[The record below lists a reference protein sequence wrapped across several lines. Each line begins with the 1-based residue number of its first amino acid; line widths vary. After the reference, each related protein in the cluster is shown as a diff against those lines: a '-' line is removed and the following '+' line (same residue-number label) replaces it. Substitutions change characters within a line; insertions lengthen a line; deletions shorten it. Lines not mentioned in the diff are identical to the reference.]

1 MVVYKH
7 KVIRGICFGIGQSIA
22 GLIVISLFGKSIYRY
37 VIKSFNEIESEKKEQ
52 TDETSKTDVV
62 DMQKMYNETVK
73 DDKASEECL
82 LSDGETIKI
91 KQPKIVLKRI

>member
-1 MVVYKH
+1 MNYKNE
-7 KVIRGICFGIGQSIA
+7 VIRGICFGIGQSIA
-22 GLIVISLFGKSIYRY
+22 GLIVVSLFGKTIYRY
-37 VIKSFNEIESEKKEQ
+37 VIKSCQAIDAENNEPNVEKA
-52 TDETSKTDVV
+52 DL

>member
-1 MVVYKH
+1 MNYKNE
-7 KVIRGICFGIGQSIA
+7 VIRGICFGIGQSIA
-22 GLIVISLFGKSIYRY
+22 GLIVVSLFGKTIYRY
-37 VIKSFNEIESEKKEQ
+37 VIKSCQAIETEQ
-52 TDETSKTDVV
+52 NVEKTDL

-91 KQPKIVLKRI
+91 KQPKIILKRI